1 MCGIAGIIGENVSE
15 PVLDKML
22 LSQKHRGP
30 DFTGKYVSESVILGH
45 NRLSIIDLSEEA
57 NQPFYSKDQRYIL
70 VFNGEIYNYLE
81 LKEDL
86 KNDFQF
92 KTNSD
97 TEVLLAAYIK
107 WGENCLSKLNGMF
120 SFAVWDVQEKKLFAA
135 RDRFGIK
142 PFYYHFKNNTFYFA
156 SEIKTL
162 HVAGISKVPN
172 KKVWASYF
180 VYGTYGNPDETF
192 WEGIQQLLGG
202 HYLEFKKNQVTIKKW
217 YLFEQEIK
225 KYQKELPFEV
235 VKETYQKL
243 LEDSI
248 KLHFRADVPVGFN
261 ISGGLDSSTLL
272 AFVNKTQKRDSIN
285 AYTFYCDNEDYD
297 ELPWVEEMIAK
308 TKNPLKKVLLKVKE
322 LQQLAEEMAVL
333 QDEPFGGIPTIA
345 YGEIFKQ
352 AQKDGVKVLLD
363 GQGMDEQWAG
373 YDYYVNN
380 SNNIVQGVN
389 KSPFRTTVLS
399 EAFLKL
405 AVKPNFPK
413 PFNDDV
419 LNLQYRDLFYTKIPR
434 ALRFNDRVSMGASTE
449 LRVPFLD
456 HRLVEF
462 AFAQQLDYK
471 IKNGVQKY
479 LLREL
484 VSAYLSPNITFAP
497 KRPLQTPQREWLGNE
512 LAAFV
517 SLQISKIISS
527 EYKMWF
533 EMPTLKQEWENY
545 VNGDNDSS
553 FHIWQW
559 VSLGLLIENGKV
571 YNNQKTMDNQ
581 SSKTL

>member
-1 MCGIAGIIGENVSE
+1 MCGIAGIIGKNTSE
-15 PVLDKML
+15 LVLDKML

-30 DFTGKYVSESVILGH
+30 DFSGKYIAESIVLGH

-86 KNDFQF
+86 KKDFQF
-92 KTNSD
+92 KTSSD
-97 TEVLLAAYIK
+97 TEVLLAAYIT
-107 WGENCLSKLNGMF
+107 WGKDCLSKLNGMF
-120 SFAVWDVQEKKLFAA
+120 SFAVWDVQEKKMFAA

-142 PFYYHFKNNTFYFA
+142 PFYYHFKNNTFHFA
-156 SEIKTL
+156 SEIKAL

-180 VYGTYGNPDETF
+180 VYGTYGNPEESF
-192 WEGIQQLLGG
+192 WEGIRLLPGG
-202 HYLEFKKNQVTIKKW
+202 HYLEFKKNQLTIKKW
-217 YLFEQEIK
+217 YFFEQEIK
-225 KYQKELPFEV
+225 KHQKELPFEV
-235 VKETYQKL
+235 VKVTYQKL

-272 AFVNKTQKRDSIN
+272 AFVNKTQKRDNIN
-285 AYTFYCDNEDYD
+285 AYTFYCAHEDYD
-297 ELPWVEEMIAK
+297 ELPWVEEMIAH
-308 TKNPLKKVLLKVKE
+308 TKNPLNKVLLNVDE
-322 LQQLAEEMAVL
+322 LENLSEEMAVL

-352 AQKDGVKVLLD
+352 AQKDSVKVLLD

-380 SNNIVQGVN
+380 SNSIVQGVN
-389 KSPFRTTVLS
+389 KSPFSTTVLNDD
-399 EAFLKL
+399 FLKL
-405 AVKPNFPK
+405 AVKPDFPK
-413 PFNDDV
+413 PYDDDV

-456 HRLVEF
+456 YRLVEF
-462 AFAQQLDYK
+462 AFAQPLAYK

-497 KRPLQTPQREWLGNE
+497 KRALQTPQREWLGNE
-512 LAAFV
+512 LATFV
-517 SLQISKIISS
+517 SLQLSKINSS

-533 EMPTLKQEWENY
+533 DIPTLKQEWENY

-559 VSLGLLIENGKV
+559 VSLGLVIKAGQHKE
-571 YNNQKTMDNQ
+571 
-581 SSKTL
+581 